1 MKTIYS
7 KIIKR
12 AIDFFVSFIAIIVL
26 FPFFLLLLLI
36 LRAYG
41 HRTFF
46 FVQTRVGYKE
56 QTFKLFKLKSMTDE
70 KDENGKLLPDERRLT
85 KAGIIMR
92 KTSLDELPQLV
103 NVLIGDMSIVGP
115 RPLIVEYLP
124 LYSAEQRRR
133 HDVKPGI
140 TGWAQINGRNNIT
153 WKKKFEL
160 DTWYVDNH
168 SFLLD
173 VKILFSSFK
182 KIIHSEGIS
191 QDHRATVDAFTGD
204 N

>member
-1 MKTIYS
+1 
-7 KIIKR
+7 
-12 AIDFFVSFIAIIVL
+12 
-26 FPFFLLLLLI
+26 
-36 LRAYG
+36 
-41 HRTFF
+41 
-46 FVQTRVGYKE
+46 
-56 QTFKLFKLKSMTDE
+56 MTDE

>member
-1 MKTIYS
+1 MKIFYRKTI
-7 KIIKR
+7 KR
-12 AIDFFVSFIAIIVL
+12 IIDFLVSLIAIITL
-26 FPFFLLLLLI
+26 SPFFLLLLLV
-36 LRAYG
+36 LRLYG
-41 HRTFF
+41 HRKFF

-56 QTFKLFKLKSMTDE
+56 KKFKLFKLKSMTDE
-70 KDENGKLLPDERRLT
+70 KDANGNLLPDEKRLT
-85 KAGIIMR
+85 KAGIIIR

-124 LYSAEQRRR
+124 LYSKEQSRR

-160 DTWYVDNH
+160 DTWYVDNL

-173 VKILFSSFK
+173 VKILISSFK

-191 QDHRATVDAFTGD
+191 QNNRATVDAFTGD